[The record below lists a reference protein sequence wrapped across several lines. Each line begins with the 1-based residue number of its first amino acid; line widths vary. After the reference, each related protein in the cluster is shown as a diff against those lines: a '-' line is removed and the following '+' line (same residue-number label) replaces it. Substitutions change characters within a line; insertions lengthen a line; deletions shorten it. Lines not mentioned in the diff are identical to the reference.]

1 MKQHILILVLA
12 MIFFDICVAQPT
24 FNRRFDF
31 GGYPH
36 SIFTSLAVTD
46 TAYYATTVITDTANN
61 NRAATMFV
69 KLNLQGE
76 VIHSKVFSLPNKS
89 AEAWQAYLIETA
101 EGSFVTVGYEIDVD
115 GYDMF
120 MIEFNAW
127 GDTIRYRT
135 FKNPYFPESHFF
147 VPQSIVQTEDGGFLV
162 VSHISLPGPHNPQL
176 LAIKTD
182 RYFNVDWQREYG
194 NNWLDNNNCTIT
206 DSDGGYLLGGIRAN
220 INLVPYNGTWRMS
233 LLKIDSEGNEI
244 WEYLTPFPEL
254 WYKACDII
262 QTEDGGLVVAT
273 GNGYRQSWPSGVD
286 SITMYFLKHVI
297 IKLNSNLEEEW
308 TTPFRSLTHSP
319 ENKYNRMVRSTD
331 GLGYVAAGEADIPD
345 TLSLSRYMKFG
356 WLTKVSEQGDSLW
369 ARYLEIVQSESD
381 SLLYGFQHALF
392 DIKPCPDGGYLLCG
406 YSVSLVAPPY
416 QRAWILKV
424 DEYGCLVPGCQGII
438 DDTGTPATASRQPVM
453 LLYPNPASDFLHVYI
468 RDKSPGETI
477 TSDKLEIYDTQGR
490 KLLIHSAPVCDATY
504 SINVQNFP
512 PGIYTLNWVRGN
524 QTKTT
529 KQWVKN

>member
-1 MKQHILILVLA
+1 
-12 MIFFDICVAQPT
+12 
-24 FNRRFDF
+24 
-31 GGYPH
+31 
-36 SIFTSLAVTD
+36 
-46 TAYYATTVITDTANN
+46 
-61 NRAATMFV
+61 
-69 KLNLQGE
+69 
-76 VIHSKVFSLPNKS
+76 
-89 AEAWQAYLIETA
+89 
-101 EGSFVTVGYEIDVD
+101 
-115 GYDMF
+115 
-120 MIEFNAW
+120 
-127 GDTIRYRT
+127 
-135 FKNPYFPESHFF
+135 
-147 VPQSIVQTEDGGFLV
+147 
-162 VSHISLPGPHNPQL
+162 
-176 LAIKTD
+176 
-182 RYFNVDWQREYG
+182 
-194 NNWLDNNNCTIT
+194 
-206 DSDGGYLLGGIRAN
+206 
-220 INLVPYNGTWRMS
+220 
-233 LLKIDSEGNEI
+233 
-244 WEYLTPFPEL
+244 
-254 WYKACDII
+254 
-262 QTEDGGLVVAT
+262 
-273 GNGYRQSWPSGVD
+273 
-286 SITMYFLKHVI
+286 
-297 IKLNSNLEEEW
+297 
-308 TTPFRSLTHSP
+308 
-319 ENKYNRMVRSTD
+319 MVRSTD